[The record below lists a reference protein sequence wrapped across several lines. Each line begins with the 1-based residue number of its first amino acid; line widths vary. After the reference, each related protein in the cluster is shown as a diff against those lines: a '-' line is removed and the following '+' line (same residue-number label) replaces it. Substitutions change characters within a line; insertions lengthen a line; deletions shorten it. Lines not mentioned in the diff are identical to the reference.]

1 MLPCPARLTA
11 PCLAL
16 LLACLLAF
24 SPARAQTSA
33 QTTSV
38 NPGSPQIL
46 PLEKIKPGMTGY
58 ALTIFEGDAVE
69 RMALEVVGILPNL
82 LGPKQDIILVR
93 LKGERVEYTG
103 VAGGM
108 SGSPVYIEGKLAGA
122 LSLRFGA
129 FAKEPLAGVT
139 PIENMLN
146 LPVSGEPRTAAEGS
160 MAEPLTA
167 RGSVTYP
174 LPQEITQPA
183 GAGEGAFLTPIETPL
198 VFSGFHPPTLRR
210 FASEF
215 AAYGMVAVHGGTEP
229 PRPDDAELKAGDMV
243 SMVLMQGDLSA
254 QASCTVSAIVGD
266 RVLVCG
272 HPVLGYGELAAPMA
286 RGRVVT
292 TLASSMASTKI
303 VNAGGVIGSITDDR
317 LTGVIGRLGAPPPM
331 IPMELVTST
340 PYGEQTFRFEL
351 VEHAKLTPLL
361 VGLATFNGLVSNPV
375 YSEGLTFRLAGEI
388 DITGHTPVNLEN
400 MYAPTDLPV
409 PDAFFIVSNVQAIFT
424 RIFTNPYETAHI
436 RGIRLRVE
444 AVPERRWA
452 AIDSAWSEKSEVSPG
467 EEIKVKVLLKPYRGE
482 PFIREVPVS
491 IPTQAPKG
499 QLRILVSDSETLNRM
514 SRFFSLGPQGRL
526 GGLEQ
531 LIALLNRERRNH
543 RLYVTLLQPNPTLLL
558 EDKELPNAP
567 LSQIHI
573 LDQRRTPGS
582 SLLLRESAA
591 GEWSVQ
597 MNQVIA
603 GQHVITITVK

>member
-1 MLPCPARLTA
+1 MLPSPVRTEASGCVV
-11 PCLAL
+11 
-16 LLACLLAF
+16 LLACLLVL
-24 SPARAQTSA
+24 SPVQAQTRTPAVS
-33 QTTSV
+33 S
-38 NPGSPQIL
+38 SPQTLDIL
-46 PLEKIKPGMTGY
+46 PLEQIKPGMTGY
-58 ALTIFEGDAVE
+58 ARTIFEGDTIE
-69 RMALEVVGILPNL
+69 RMELEVVGILPNL

-122 LSLRFGA
+122 LSLRFGS

-139 PIENMLN
+139 PIESMLE
-146 LPVSGEPRTAAEGS
+146 LPTSGGERSSQQTPASEAA
-160 MAEPLTA
+160 A
-167 RGSVTYP
+167 RGYAAYP
-174 LPQEITQPA
+174 LPQEIAQQA

-198 VFSGFHPPTLRR
+198 VFSGFHPPALRR

-215 AAYGMVAVHGGTEP
+215 AAYGMVAVHGGTAP
-229 PRPDDAELKAGDMV
+229 PRADDAQLEPGDMV

-266 RVLVCG
+266 RIFVCG

-286 RGRVVT
+286 RARVVT

-303 VNAGGVIGSITDDR
+303 VNAGGVIGAFTDDR
-317 LTGVIGRLGAPPPM
+317 LTGVIGRLGTPPPM
-331 IPMELVTST
+331 IPMELVTVT
-340 PYGEQTFRFEL
+340 PAGEQSFRFEL
-351 VEHAKLTPLL
+351 AQHAKLTPLL
-361 VGLATFNGLVSNPV
+361 VGLATFNGLVSNPM
-375 YSEGLTFRLAGEI
+375 YSEGFTFRLTGEI
-388 DITGHTPVNLEN
+388 DIAGHTPVSLEN
-400 MYAPTDLPV
+400 MYAPTDLPL
-409 PDAFFIVSNVQAIFT
+409 PDAFPIVSSVQTIFT
-424 RIFTNPYETAHI
+424 RIFANPYETARI

-467 EEIKVKVLLKPYRGE
+467 EEIKIKVLLKPYRGE
-482 PFIREVPVS
+482 PFIREVPIT
-491 IPTQAPKG
+491 IPEQAPKG
-499 QLRILVSDSETLNRM
+499 QLRILVSDSETLNRL

-526 GGLEQ
+526 GSLEQ
-531 LIALLNRERRNH
+531 LIALLNRERRNN

-573 LDQRRTPGS
+573 LGQQRTPGS

-597 MNQVIA
+597 MNQVIT
-603 GQHVITITVK
+603 GQQVIPITVK